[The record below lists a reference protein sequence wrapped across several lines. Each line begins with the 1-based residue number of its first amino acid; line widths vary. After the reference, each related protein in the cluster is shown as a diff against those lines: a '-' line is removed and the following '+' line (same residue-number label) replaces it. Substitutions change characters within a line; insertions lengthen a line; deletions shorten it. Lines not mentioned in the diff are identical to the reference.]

1 MIEYK
6 TQWIGERWAGCYECR
21 IILSDLYGKLKLFYG
36 HWHRLVCFYCHMI
49 LSYPPC
55 PVLPPMS
62 CLTPHEVS
70 NSSLPIFANTVVV
83 VLIGFPNLN
92 TSEGLV
98 LSTDPPRLNLKFDV
112 GILKSLFFNKKT
124 PVMLFGIVTM
134 LNFDKPQTWC
144 FCTF

>member
-1 MIEYK
+1 
-6 TQWIGERWAGCYECR
+6 
-21 IILSDLYGKLKLFYG
+21 
-36 HWHRLVCFYCHMI
+36 
-49 LSYPPC
+49 
-55 PVLPPMS
+55 MS

-112 GILKSLFFNKKT
+112 GILKCLFFNNKT

-134 LNFDKPQTWC
+134 LNFDNLKLDV
-144 FCTF
+144 FIHFSIILE